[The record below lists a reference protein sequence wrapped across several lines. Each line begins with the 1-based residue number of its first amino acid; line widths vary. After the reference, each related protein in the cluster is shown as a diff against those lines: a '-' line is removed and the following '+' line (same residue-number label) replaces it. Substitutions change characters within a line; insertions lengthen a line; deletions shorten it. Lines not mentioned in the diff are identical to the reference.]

1 MRALRGGGLAM
12 IFQEPAASLNPI
24 YNLGSQVAEAVRLHR
39 PLSRR
44 GAWQA
49 ALDLLRDVQMP
60 DPERVARQYPHQVS
74 GGMQQRAVIA
84 MALAGRPRLLLADE
98 PTTALDV
105 TVQAEILALLGR
117 LRARHGMA
125 LLLITHDLDVVSAMA
140 DTVAVMYAGHIVEQG
155 PVRQVFQQPLHPY
168 TLGLFQCRPRLGQTG
183 RLLSIEGGV
192 PPATRWPAGCRF
204 RDRCPFRDT
213 RCFQEPPLEEPTPG
227 RKVACWHWEQVTK

>member
-1 MRALRGGGLAM
+1 MRALRGSGLAM

-39 PLSRR
+39 PLSQR

-105 TVQAEILALLGR
+105 TVQAEILALLSR
-117 LRARHGMA
+117 LRAQRGLA

-140 DTVAVMYAGHIVEQG
+140 DIVVVMYAGHIVEQG

-168 TLGLFQCRPRLGQTG
+168 TRGLLQCRPRLGQTG
-183 RLLSIEGGV
+183 RLPSIEGGV
-192 PPATRWPAGCRF
+192 PPATHWPPGCRF
-204 RDRCPFRDT
+204 RDRCPFRDA

-227 RKVACWHWEQVTK
+227 RQVACWHWELVQQ